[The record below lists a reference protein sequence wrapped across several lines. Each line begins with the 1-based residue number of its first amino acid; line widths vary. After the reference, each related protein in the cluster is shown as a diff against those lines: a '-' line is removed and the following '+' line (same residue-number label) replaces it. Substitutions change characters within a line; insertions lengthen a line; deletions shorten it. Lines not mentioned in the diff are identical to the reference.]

1 MTLRNGLPYYFR
13 AVPKLAPPHYP
24 QFGQLGPL
32 FLDVKKLFCLISSNI
47 TITMRTHLWT
57 LFIMMMFG
65 CLCGDMNKQ
74 SECALCI
81 GSSQCLITDSHGPSL
96 PVHLSWFNKKAC
108 MESSCTGSTCMAQHS
123 TLCFNILLPLLVI
136 IISALYT
143 FELH

>member
-1 MTLRNGLPYYFR
+1 MTLRNSLPYYFR
-13 AVPKLAPPHYP
+13 AVFKLAPPHYP

-74 SECALCI
+74 SGCALCI

-96 PVHLSWFNKKAC
+96 PSQSIYLGLTKRLVWNQVAQDPLVWFN
-108 MESSCTGSTCMAQHS
+108 TLHYVSTFC
-123 TLCFNILLPLLVI
+123 
-136 IISALYT
+136 
-143 FELH
+143 